1 MKAIIIKKREV
12 NGMKKLWKM
21 VFILS
26 GVISLIAAAVGH
38 LRWG

>member
-12 NGMKKLWKM
+12 NDMKKLWKM

-26 GVISLIAAAVGH
+26 SVISLIAAAVGH